1 MTTENPNPQ
10 ASPKPTPQESSK
22 EAHRKLTEGSVEK
35 LAAVSTKAPA
45 EAFTDQRMETLM
57 GRLLQSGV
65 LLASATVL
73 LGGIL
78 YLKANASHPVN
89 LRTFI
94 SEPADLRSAT
104 QLLRLLS
111 HGNPAAIV
119 QLGILFLIATPVARV
134 IFAVIAF
141 AIERDRLYVVV
152 SLIVL
157 AVLTFGLLH

>member
-1 MTTENPNPQ
+1 
-10 ASPKPTPQESSK
+10 
-22 EAHRKLTEGSVEK
+22 
-35 LAAVSTKAPA
+35 
-45 EAFTDQRMETLM
+45 METLM
-57 GRLLQSGV
+57 GRLLQAGV

-78 YLKANASHPVN
+78 YLKANANHPVN

-104 QLLRLLS
+104 QLLRLLA

-134 IFAVIAF
+134 IFAVIGF
-141 AIERDRLYVVV
+141 AIERDRLYVAV